1 MKALKGNKVYTIG
14 ESEKAHYIA
23 LGFDIQD
30 DDGNTV
36 AYGRGKTVPYEQYA
50 ELKAAHEELIDVYE
64 ALSRA
69 DGLDG
74 LSVEELKEYAKNHQ
88 IDIGQATS
96 QDGILKKI
104 RAVQKG

>member
-30 DDGNTV
+30 EDGNTI
-36 AYGRGKTVPYEQYA
+36 AYGCGKTVPYEQYA
-50 ELKAAHEELIDVYE
+50 ELKAAHEELMDAYE
-64 ALSRA
+64 ALSSP

-74 LSVEELKEYAKNHQ
+74 LPVEELKEYARTHQ

-96 QDGILKKI
+96 HEGILKKI
-104 RAVQKG
+104 RAAQKG